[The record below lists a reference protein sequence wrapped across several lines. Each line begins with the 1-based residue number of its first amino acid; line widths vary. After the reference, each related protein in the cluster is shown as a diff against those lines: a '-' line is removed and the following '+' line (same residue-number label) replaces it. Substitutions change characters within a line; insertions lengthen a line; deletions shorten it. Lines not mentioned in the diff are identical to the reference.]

1 MSNAFSSP
9 TFDEQDDYPSI
20 TQADLDRA
28 KFRIGL
34 KTASQKERVV
44 LLLDKSL
51 LEYFKAK
58 AGEQDYQALINDTL
72 RQAILSSDLEAML
85 RRVIREELAG
95 EVSSTKAPATAA
107 VLMQL

>member
-9 TFDEQDDYPSI
+9 IFDEQDDYPSI
-20 TQADLDRA
+20 TQADFDRA

-34 KTASQKERVV
+34 KPASQKERVV
-44 LLLDKSL
+44 LHLDKSL

-72 RQAILSSDLEAML
+72 RAAILNSDLEAMM

-95 EVSSTKAPATAA
+95 EISPTSTPATAA
-107 VLMQL
+107 VPMQV

>member
-1 MSNAFSSP
+1 M
-9 TFDEQDDYPSI
+9 
-20 TQADLDRA
+20 
-28 KFRIGL
+28 
-34 KTASQKERVV
+34 

-72 RQAILSSDLEAML
+72 RQAILSSDLEAMM

-95 EVSSTKAPATAA
+95 DISSTKVPATAEA
-107 VLMQL
+107 LMQT